1 MRWRTAPPPRW
12 PSILAL
18 SLVPLVGVTIA
29 LVSRWLPLDLS
40 ASIEEVLRA
49 VLPAA
54 SHVGPGEVLRWAR
67 SSASQGWL
75 TVGFV
80 VALWTSFRFMSL
92 CIRSLGTMVSTD
104 VRPPVKAWRSAA
116 RSLLLLVVWIVAL
129 VATALFLLVAP
140 AIERGLLRLP
150 KLSELLALGLLGAAG
165 APHRRRPFRRDLP
178 DLPRGRRHAGGLVSG
193 WHVAA
198 LLASLGW
205 IGASRGFS
213 LAVPV
218 LWKAT
223 QLYGTLG
230 SVVLFLIWAYVM
242 AWVLL
247 LGGFLLVR
255 PGRPRAASQTDS
267 APPGLERGK
276 PAPNQRR
283 RRAVPAHRM
292 RSFYLVLRTLLGRN
306 HRSLA
311 CGITELSCEQ
321 VNLRMG
327 TSARPLACGPTTGQ
341 PSRSAVRRRGES
353 T

>member
-1 MRWRTAPPPRW
+1 MAWVRTKAVGAKLTRAE
-12 PSILAL
+12 SAAAEMAFYLAL

-54 SHVGPGEVLRWAR
+54 SNVAPGEVLAWAR
-67 SSASQGWL
+67 SSACQGWL

-92 CIRSLGTMVSTD
+92 CIHSLGAMVSTE

-140 AIERGLLRLP
+140 AIEHGLLHLP
-150 KLSELLALGLLGAAG
+150 ELSEASLSAFSALRAALLAGVLFGAIYLTYRVVVG
-165 APHRRRPFRRDLP
+165 AR
-178 DLPRGRRHAGGLVSG
+178 VG
-193 WHVAA
+193 WLRVALAA

-205 IGASRGFS
+205 IGASRAFS

-230 SVVLFLIWAYVM
+230 SVVLFLLWAYVM

-255 PGRPRAASQTDS
+255 PGRGRATREA
-267 APPGLERGK
+267 G
-276 PAPNQRR
+276 
-283 RRAVPAHRM
+283 
-292 RSFYLVLRTLLGRN
+292 
-306 HRSLA
+306 
-311 CGITELSCEQ
+311 
-321 VNLRMG
+321 
-327 TSARPLACGPTTGQ
+327 
-341 PSRSAVRRRGES
+341 
-353 T
+353 